1 MKNKG
6 LFFLIVMLIGF
17 SGALFAQDVQPP
29 ADIKEFWE
37 LKKWTVIL
45 GGLLALI
52 GLLKNTGLDK
62 KLETHWIGRLVLS
75 TINLI
80 LTFAGKRYS
89 VYKAKRAQMKA
100 ARASAI
106 PKLLLIGLL
115 MASVS
120 YTATAQDGVLKKL
133 IDPVTKERIVTK
145 QQAFRGDDPV
155 ANANAWFARGAVV
168 ISGVKFHHSTEAEN
182 WVTDDFLRAGAGLEF
197 AHYRVLNGEVINDYG
212 VGGYFMPPVTSDP
225 TQQYASVMVAG
236 SIYDL
241 GYRFKLEFLNGISIG
256 MGLCYDINKAVQ
268 AKDNFSFV
276 PNFSVTF

>member
-115 MASVS
+115 MASAS
-120 YTATAQDGVLKKL
+120 FTAAAQDGFLRKL
-133 IDPVTKERIVTK
+133 IDPVTKERIVQK
-145 QQAFRGDDPV
+145 QQMFRGDEP
-155 ANANAWFARGAVV
+155 AAEASAWFPRGAVMV
-168 ISGVKFHHSTEAEN
+168 SGVKFHHSTEAEK
-182 WVTDDFLRAGAGLEF
+182 WITEDFMRAGAGIEF
-197 AHYRVLNGEVINDYG
+197 AHYRVLNDVMINDYG
-212 VGGYFMPPVTSDP
+212 IGGYFLPPVDGDP
-225 TQQYASVMVAG
+225 TQQYVSVLLNG
-236 SIYDL
+236 SVYDL
-241 GYRFKLEFLNGISIG
+241 GYRFKLDFLDGVSVG
-256 MGLCYDINKAVQ
+256 MGVCYDINKAVP
-268 AKDNFSFV
+268 AKDNISFV
-276 PNFSVTF
+276 PNLKITF

>member
-100 ARASAI
+100 AKASAI

-256 MGLCYDINKAVQ
+256 MGLCYDINKAVP

>member
-6 LFFLIVMLIGF
+6 LFFLIVLLIGF
-17 SGALFAQDVQPP
+17 SVAIFAQDVQPP

-52 GLLKNTGLDK
+52 GLLKNTGLDQ
-62 KLETHWIGRLVLS
+62 KLEKHWMGRLVLS

-89 VYKAKRAQMKA
+89 AYKARRAQIKA
-100 ARASAI
+100 ARATAI
-106 PKLLLIGLL
+106 PKVLLIGLL
-115 MASVS
+115 FVSIS
-120 YTATAQDGVLKKL
+120 YTATAQDGFLRKL
-133 IDPVTKERIVTK
+133 IDPVTKERIELK
-145 QQAFRGDDPV
+145 QQTFKGDDPG
-155 ANANAWFARGAVV
+155 ADANAWFPRGAVT
-168 ISGVKFHHSTEAEN
+168 ISGVKFHHSTVAEK
-182 WVTDDFLRAGAGLEF
+182 WITDDFLRAGAGLEF

-212 VGGYFMPPVTSDP
+212 IGGYFMPPVTSDP

-241 GYRFKLEFLNGISIG
+241 GYRFKLEFLDGISIG
-256 MGLCYDINKAVQ
+256 MGLCYDINKAVP